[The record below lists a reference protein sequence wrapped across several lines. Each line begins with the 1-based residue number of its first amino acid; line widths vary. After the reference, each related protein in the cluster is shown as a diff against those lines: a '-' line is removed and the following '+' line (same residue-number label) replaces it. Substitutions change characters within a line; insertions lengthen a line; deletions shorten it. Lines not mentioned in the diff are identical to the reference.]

1 MPLWDQVRTVFL
13 GPPGVGKGTQA
24 VRFAAQR
31 HLAHIATGDMF
42 RAAIGEGSEVGKKAK
57 SFMTSGNLVPD
68 EIVNEL
74 VEWRLQ
80 KPDAEAGFVLDGY
93 PRTTNQAE
101 ALDQVLAARGHK
113 LDAVILFDVAED
125 TLVERASSRVVS
137 PRVRNPIQYAFGS
150 TQDRGRLRPLRAAL
164 YRRDDDRPEIIRER
178 IRVYR
183 EQTES
188 LIALYERH
196 SILRKVPADRP
207 IEALAKELDK
217 IFPKKADAAGHTP
230 GSAELRFLKRVPTQ
244 PENTTPTI
252 RSQRTN

>member
-101 ALDQVLAARGHK
+101 ALDRVLAARGHK

-125 TLVERASSRVVS
+125 TLVERASSRVVCRGCGTPYNTRS
-137 PRVRNPIQYAFGS
+137 APPKIAGVC
-150 TQDRGRLRPLRAAL
+150 DRCGQPL

-183 EQTES
+183 EQTEP

-230 GSAELRFLKRVPTQ
+230 GVR
-244 PENTTPTI
+244 
-252 RSQRTN
+252 